1 MTHRIHPRHR
11 TRGAASVEA
20 VVVLPVFVI
29 LFVGLFFVRDL
40 TRARLRADQE
50 VRRCAW
56 QYALYENCEQS
67 PPGCEHVVGKG
78 HYGTLLPD
86 NLDSAINSL
95 GNGAKGGSSEG
106 FARVRNVIENFVE
119 RYLAQAV
126 TKRFEAEKNIEQAR
140 PPMFGGGASVVRG
153 KYNLA
158 CNVRPQR
165 QRDVVMT
172 VWDQFK
178 P

>member
-1 MTHRIHPRHR
+1 MFAYPKNS

-29 LFVGLFFVRDL
+29 LLVGLFFVRDL

-56 QYALYENCEQS
+56 QYAMYENCEQA
-67 PPGCEHVVGKG
+67 PPGCEEVVGKG
-78 HYGTLLPD
+78 HYGALLPD
-86 NLDSAINSL
+86 KLDDAINSL
-95 GNGAKGGSSEG
+95 GSGSKGGSSEG
-106 FARVRNVIENFVE
+106 YARVRHVLENFVE

-126 TKRFEAEKNIEQAR
+126 TKRFDAEKTVKQAR
-140 PPMFGGGASVVRG
+140 PPMFGGGTRVLRG
-153 KYNLA
+153 KYDLA

-165 QRDVVMT
+165 QRDVVT
-172 VWDQFK
+172 AVWNQFK